1 MRITLCNALLG
12 LLLLLVLPAWA
23 LSLEAAKDQGL
34 VGEQAS
40 GYLGIIT
47 APGSREV
54 RELVESVNLR
64 RRDEYERI
72 AARNGVP
79 LEQVEQLAGK
89 RAIERTRSGH
99 WVRLPNGRWQQ
110 AP

>member
-1 MRITLCNALLG
+1 MRLQVKYMLVMLLCFAL
-12 LLLLLVLPAWA
+12 LPAWA
-23 LSLEAAKDQGL
+23 LSLDAAKDQGL

-40 GYLGIIT
+40 GYLGIVAT
-47 APGSREV
+47 PGSRQV
-54 RELVESVNLR
+54 RDLVESVNLR

-89 RAIERTRSGH
+89 RAIERSQSGH

-110 AP
+110 VP